1 MIDIHS
7 HIIFGVDDGPKTLED
22 SLKLI
27 DEAYSQGIR
36 KIIATSHRRRGMFNT
51 PEEKIEQNFVTLKE
65 QVEKNYSDL
74 EVYYGGELYFNSDM
88 LKKLENKEVPTL
100 AGSNYVLLEFSS
112 NVMYKEIFTAVDSVT
127 LLGLKPILAHIE
139 RYNCLENNKKQ
150 VEELAHKGA
159 LMQVNSSSV
168 LKMKFFGDKHKVYK
182 KRAKYF
188 MDNDLI
194 SFVATDM
201 HNLGERKPHLKEA
214 YDFVVSK
221 YGRETAE
228 DLFKI
233 NAKRI
238 FEK

>member
-22 SLKLI
+22 SLELI

-51 PEEKIEQNFVTLKE
+51 SEDKIKHNYTILNNEV
-65 QVEKNYSDL
+65 KNKYKDL
-74 EVYYGGELYFNSDM
+74 ELYYGGELYFNLDI

-100 AGSNYVLLEFSS
+100 ADSNYVLLEFSS
-112 NVMYKEIFTAVDSVT
+112 NVMYKEIFNAVDSVT

-139 RYNCLENNKKQ
+139 RYNCLEKNKKR
-150 VEELAHKGA
+150 VEELLHKGA
-159 LMQVNSSSV
+159 LMQINSSSV

-188 MDNDLI
+188 IENDLI

-201 HNLGERKPHLKEA
+201 HNLDERKPHLKEA
-214 YDFVVSK
+214 YEFISSK
-221 YGRETAE
+221 YGKELAE
-228 DLFKI
+228 NLFKI
-233 NAKRI
+233 NAKI
-238 FEK
+238 ILEN